1 MGLKCQ
7 IEKRNNIVERVEAP
21 NGEPSVLYESAL
33 KLLGNSERALQV
45 WAKAYTSDFLS
56 YYGHWNNPAPGE
68 MFNTDSNGEPFLEDV
83 LSYMKRQTYF
93 ADPLT
98 AQDVKDVRD
107 VMISNSIYSIRS
119 LINRVRSSF
128 YVDGNLILNEEN
140 LRRSGLY
147 NETEISRILDN
158 PSVLNEVSSFMRLLL
173 DYSNNEHDLGKEF
186 YFTTVEKPYGPVV
199 YKNGIFNKLGKRASY
214 NPAEVYEAI
223 KNTVGGISVASEFD
237 AAFESLSDSYLE
249 LVERYQS
256 DKSFALS
263 MFNEFSNMNIVPV
276 VALEDNNIVEGKRRS
291 LSKLQDYA
299 YYSPIGSESLRARIS
314 AFLNR
319 VNADTEEDL
328 RSMIWDVEE
337 ACVGLG
343 IDIVGVSKA
352 YDGTEES
359 LNKIDSLMLDLDIYV
374 ARRNDDAYAPTL
386 ASAIDDV
393 LGDSRD
399 RRVMFL
405 PEYMDNMNIV
415 YMESDIDP
423 VSAFENHSLLY
434 LGGNLY
440 HKVERDNLGDLY
452 DMAAELAKRSL
463 TYFPPGIYPE
473 YCFKDG
479 VLDKRRVEN
488 VDSKVLANSIKKY
501 ILSYT
506 DSQNTEE
513 MNATRLAFGHLVIPE
528 SPYVNEEREF
538 SRYINRKQDKENPL
552 LLFDLYQS
560 YLENKL
566 HNTEVYEGAYK
577 YLDFKPDHLLGLTVS
592 DPDTLKQI
600 ELSLAGNDREQLF
613 EYSMSSIDPSFTDL
627 FYLDYYDM
635 LYAGSDFYHDLFTK
649 HPYMLNEVR
658 NHNITEQD
666 GNVVVEGMY
675 DGFIRIRN
683 TVFTKVGESSSGSIY
698 QNLTGTESE
707 VKYDSTQKV
716 KAVETDYAP
725 YQNRSG
731 LTQDMTVS
739 KSELD
744 DLNKLEC
751 R

>member
-1 MGLKCQ
+1 MGVKCQ
-7 IEKRNNIVERVEAP
+7 IEKKENKIERVTAP
-21 NGEPSVLYESAL
+21 NGEPSVLYESA
-33 KLLGNSERALQV
+33 KQLLGDEERALEV
-45 WAKAYTSDFLS
+45 WAKAYTSDFLD
-56 YYGHWNNPAPGE
+56 YYGHWNAPAPGE
-68 MFNTDSNGEPFLEDV
+68 LFNTDSNGEPMLEDV
-83 LSYMKRQTYF
+83 IAYMRRQYYV
-93 ADPLT
+93 ADPFT

-107 VMISNSIYSIRS
+107 IMISNRIYSIRS
-119 LINRVRSSF
+119 LSNTVLRSF
-128 YVDGNLILNEEN
+128 YVDGNLILNEQN
-140 LRRSGLY
+140 LRDSGLY
-147 NETEISRILDN
+147 DETEISRILDN
-158 PSVLNEVSSFMRLLL
+158 PSVLNEVVSSMRLLI
-173 DYSNNEHDLGKEF
+173 DYSNNKHDMQKET
-186 YFTTVEKPYGPVV
+186 YFTTVERPYGPVV
-199 YKNGIFNKLGKRASY
+199 YKRGVFNRFGKKVPY
-214 NPAEVYEAI
+214 NPAELYEAMRNAI
-223 KNTVGGISVASEFD
+223 GGIKSVSAFES
-237 AAFESLSDSYLE
+237 AFESLSDSYPE
-249 LVERYQS
+249 LVERFVS

-263 MFNEFSNMNIVPV
+263 IFKEFSNMKSMPV
-276 VALEDNNIVEGKRRS
+276 VAIEDDNVVESKRRS
-291 LSKLQDYA
+291 LSRLQDFS
-299 YYSPIGSESLRARIS
+299 YYSPINAESLRARIS

-374 ARRNDDAYAPTL
+374 ARRNDDTYAPTL

-452 DMAAELAKRSL
+452 DMAAELAKQSL

-479 VLDKRRVEN
+479 VLDKLRVKN
-488 VDSKVLANSIKKY
+488 VDSKALADSIKKY
-501 ILSYT
+501 VLSYT

-513 MNATRLAFGHLVIPE
+513 MNATRLAFGHLVVPG

-613 EYSMSSIDPSFTDL
+613 EYSMSSTDPSFTDL

-649 HPYMLNEVR
+649 HPYLLNEVR

-683 TVFTKVGESSSGSIY
+683 TVFTKIGESSSGSIY

-707 VKYDSTQKV
+707 VKYDSTQKA
-716 KAVETDYAP
+716 KTVETDYAP

-739 KSELD
+739 KPELD

>member
-1 MGLKCQ
+1 MGVKCQ
-7 IEKRNNIVERVEAP
+7 IEKKENKIERVTAP
-21 NGEPSVLYESAL
+21 NGEPSVLYESA
-33 KLLGNSERALQV
+33 KQLLGDEERALEV
-45 WAKAYTSDFLS
+45 WAKAYTSDFLD
-56 YYGHWNNPAPGE
+56 YYGHWNAPAPGE
-68 MFNTDSNGEPFLEDV
+68 LFNTDSNGEPMLEDV
-83 LSYMKRQTYF
+83 IAYMRRQYYV
-93 ADPLT
+93 ADPFT

-107 VMISNSIYSIRS
+107 IMISNRIYSIRS
-119 LINRVRSSF
+119 LSNTVLRSF
-128 YVDGNLILNEEN
+128 YVDGNLILNEQN
-140 LRRSGLY
+140 LRDSGLY
-147 NETEISRILDN
+147 DETEISRILDN
-158 PSVLNEVSSFMRLLL
+158 PSVLNEVVSSMRLLI
-173 DYSNNEHDLGKEF
+173 DYSNNKHDMQKET
-186 YFTTVEKPYGPVV
+186 YFTTVERPYGPVV
-199 YKNGIFNKLGKRASY
+199 YKRGVFNRFGKKVPY
-214 NPAEVYEAI
+214 NPAELYEAMRNAI
-223 KNTVGGISVASEFD
+223 GGIKSVSAFES
-237 AAFESLSDSYLE
+237 AFESLSDSYPE
-249 LVERYQS
+249 LVERFVS

-263 MFNEFSNMNIVPV
+263 IFKEFSNMKSMPV
-276 VALEDNNIVEGKRRS
+276 VAIEDDNVVESKRRS
-291 LSKLQDYA
+291 LSRLQDFS
-299 YYSPIGSESLRARIS
+299 YYSPINAESLRARIS

-374 ARRNDDAYAPTL
+374 ARRNDDTYAPTL

-440 HKVERDNLGDLY
+440 HKVEKDNLGDLY
-452 DMAAELAKRSL
+452 DMAAELAKQSL

-488 VDSKVLANSIKKY
+488 VDSKVLADSIKKY
-501 ILSYT
+501 VLSYT
-506 DSQNTEE
+506 DSRNTEE
-513 MNATRLAFGHLVIPE
+513 MNATRLAFGHLVVPG

-538 SRYINRKQDKENPL
+538 SRYINRKQDSENPL

-613 EYSMSSIDPSFTDL
+613 EYSMSSTDPSFTDL

-649 HPYMLNEVR
+649 HPNLLNEVR
-658 NHNITEQD
+658 DHNITEQD

-707 VKYDSTQKV
+707 VKYDSTQKA
-716 KAVETDYAP
+716 KPTNIDYAP
-725 YQNRSG
+725 YENRSG
-731 LTQDMTVS
+731 LTQDMVAGR
-739 KSELD
+739 ED
-744 DLNKLEC
+744 MERLNRLEC
-751 R
+751 K

>member
-1 MGLKCQ
+1 MGVKCQ
-7 IEKRNNIVERVEAP
+7 IEKKENEIKRVEAP

-68 MFNTDSNGEPFLEDV
+68 MFNTDPNGEPLLEDV
-83 LSYMKRQTYF
+83 LSYMKRQAYF
-93 ADPLT
+93 SDPLT

-158 PSVLNEVSSFMRLLL
+158 SSVLNEVSSFMRLLL
-173 DYSNNEHDLGKEF
+173 DYSNNEHDLGKES

-199 YKNGIFNKLGKRASY
+199 YKNGVFNKLGKRASY
-214 NPAEVYEAI
+214 NPAEVYEVI

-237 AAFESLSDSYLE
+237 AAFESLSDSYPE

-263 MFNEFSNMNIVPV
+263 LFNEFSNMNIVPV

-299 YYSPIGSESLRARIS
+299 YYSPINAESLRARIS

-374 ARRNDDAYAPTL
+374 ARRNDDTYAPTL

-440 HKVERDNLGDLY
+440 HKVERDNLSDLY
-452 DMAAELAKRSL
+452 DMAAELAKHNL
-463 TYFPPGIYPE
+463 THFSTKIYPE
-473 YCFKDG
+473 SCFKNG
-479 VLDKRRVEN
+479 VLDKEKVRN
-488 VDSKVLANSIKKY
+488 VDNNTLMDSIKKY
-501 ILSYT
+501 VRSFM
-506 DSQNTEE
+506 DSQNTED
-513 MNATRLAFGHLVIPE
+513 MIMTRMAFGHPE
-528 SPYVNEEREF
+528 VLDVPYVDVDREY
-538 SRYINRKQDKENPL
+538 SRYMNKKQDSENPL
-552 LLFDLYQS
+552 SLFDLYQS
-560 YLENKL
+560 YLDNKL
-566 HNTEVYEGAYK
+566 HKTKLYDNAYK
-577 YLDFKPDHLLGLTVS
+577 YLDFKPGPSLGLIS
-592 DPDTLKQI
+592 DDPDILKSI
-600 ELSLAGNDREQLF
+600 ELSLSGKDRLMLF
-613 EYSMSSIDPSFTDL
+613 DYSMTSTDPSLSEL
-627 FYLDYYDM
+627 FYLEKYDPS
-635 LYAGSDFYHDLFTK
+635 YAGSDFYHDLFTK
-649 HPYMLNEVR
+649 HPYLLNEVR
-658 NHNITEQD
+658 NHNITKQD
-666 GNVVVEGMY
+666 GNVIVEGLY
-675 DGFIRIRN
+675 NNFIRIGN

-707 VKYDSTQKV
+707 VKYDSTQKA
-716 KAVETDYAP
+716 KTVETDYAP

-731 LTQDMTVS
+731 LTQDMIVS

>member
-1 MGLKCQ
+1 
-7 IEKRNNIVERVEAP
+7 
-21 NGEPSVLYESAL
+21 
-33 KLLGNSERALQV
+33 
-45 WAKAYTSDFLS
+45 
-56 YYGHWNNPAPGE
+56 
-68 MFNTDSNGEPFLEDV
+68 
-83 LSYMKRQTYF
+83 
-93 ADPLT
+93 
-98 AQDVKDVRD
+98 
-107 VMISNSIYSIRS
+107 MISNSIYSIRS

-173 DYSNNEHDLGKEF
+173 DYSNNEHDLGKES

-199 YKNGIFNKLGKRASY
+199 YKNGVFNKLGKRASY
-214 NPAEVYEAI
+214 NPAEVYEVI

-237 AAFESLSDSYLE
+237 AAFESLSDSYPE

-263 MFNEFSNMNIVPV
+263 LFNEFSNMNIVPV

-374 ARRNDDAYAPTL
+374 ARRNDDTYAPTL

-393 LGDSRD
+393 LGDSQD

-452 DMAAELAKRSL
+452 DIAAELAKRSL

-479 VLDKRRVEN
+479 VLDKLRVKN
-488 VDSKVLANSIKKY
+488 VDSKALADSIKNTSCLIP
-501 ILSYT
+501 IL
-506 DSQNTEE
+506 
-513 MNATRLAFGHLVIPE
+513 
-528 SPYVNEEREF
+528 
-538 SRYINRKQDKENPL
+538 
-552 LLFDLYQS
+552 
-560 YLENKL
+560 
-566 HNTEVYEGAYK
+566 
-577 YLDFKPDHLLGLTVS
+577 
-592 DPDTLKQI
+592 
-600 ELSLAGNDREQLF
+600 
-613 EYSMSSIDPSFTDL
+613 
-627 FYLDYYDM
+627 
-635 LYAGSDFYHDLFTK
+635 
-649 HPYMLNEVR
+649 
-658 NHNITEQD
+658 
-666 GNVVVEGMY
+666 
-675 DGFIRIRN
+675 RIR
-683 TVFTKVGESSSGSIY
+683 K
-698 QNLTGTESE
+698 
-707 VKYDSTQKV
+707 
-716 KAVETDYAP
+716 
-725 YQNRSG
+725 R
-731 LTQDMTVS
+731 
-739 KSELD
+739 
-744 DLNKLEC
+744 
-751 R
+751 

>member
-1 MGLKCQ
+1 MGVKCQ
-7 IEKRNNIVERVEAP
+7 IEKKENKIERVTAP
-21 NGEPSVLYESAL
+21 NGEPSVLYESA
-33 KLLGNSERALQV
+33 KQLLGDEERALEV
-45 WAKAYTSDFLS
+45 WAKAYTSDFLD
-56 YYGHWNNPAPGE
+56 YYGHWNAPAPGE
-68 MFNTDSNGEPFLEDV
+68 LFNTDSNGEPMLEDV
-83 LSYMKRQTYF
+83 IAYMRRQYYV
-93 ADPLT
+93 ADPFT

-107 VMISNSIYSIRS
+107 IMISNRIYSIRS
-119 LINRVRSSF
+119 LSNTVLRSF
-128 YVDGNLILNEEN
+128 YVDGNLILNEQN
-140 LRRSGLY
+140 LRDSGLY
-147 NETEISRILDN
+147 DETEISRILDN
-158 PSVLNEVSSFMRLLL
+158 PSVLNEVVSSMRLLI
-173 DYSNNEHDLGKEF
+173 DYSNNKHDMQKET
-186 YFTTVEKPYGPVV
+186 YFTTVERPYGPVV
-199 YKNGIFNKLGKRASY
+199 YKRGVFNRFGKKVPY
-214 NPAEVYEAI
+214 NPAELYEAMRNAI
-223 KNTVGGISVASEFD
+223 GGIKSVSAFES
-237 AAFESLSDSYLE
+237 AFESLSDSYPE
-249 LVERYQS
+249 LVERFVS

-263 MFNEFSNMNIVPV
+263 IFKEFSNMKSMPV
-276 VALEDNNIVEGKRRS
+276 VAIEDDNVVESKRRS
-291 LSKLQDYA
+291 LSRLQDFS
-299 YYSPIGSESLRARIS
+299 YYSPINAESLRARIS

-374 ARRNDDAYAPTL
+374 ARRNDDTYAPTL

-440 HKVERDNLGDLY
+440 HKVEKDNLGDLY
-452 DMAAELAKRSL
+452 DMAAELAKQSL

-488 VDSKVLANSIKKY
+488 VDSKVLADSIKKY
-501 ILSYT
+501 VLSYT

-513 MNATRLAFGHLVIPE
+513 MNATRLAFGHLVVPG

-613 EYSMSSIDPSFTDL
+613 EYSMSSTDPSFTDL

-649 HPYMLNEVR
+649 HPNLLNEVR
-658 NHNITEQD
+658 DHNITNQD
-666 GNVVVEGMY
+666 DNVIVEGLY
-675 DGFIRIRN
+675 DNFIRIGN

-739 KSELD
+739 KSELG

-751 R
+751 K

>member
-1 MGLKCQ
+1 MGVKCQ
-7 IEKRNNIVERVEAP
+7 IEKKENKIERVTAP
-21 NGEPSVLYESAL
+21 NGEPSVLYESA
-33 KLLGNSERALQV
+33 KQLLGDEERALEV
-45 WAKAYTSDFLS
+45 WAKAYTSDFLD
-56 YYGHWNNPAPGE
+56 YYGHWNAPAPGE
-68 MFNTDSNGEPFLEDV
+68 LFNTDSNGEPMLEDV
-83 LSYMKRQTYF
+83 IAYMRRQYYV
-93 ADPLT
+93 ADPFT

-107 VMISNSIYSIRS
+107 IMISNRIYSIRS
-119 LINRVRSSF
+119 LSNTVLRSF
-128 YVDGNLILNEEN
+128 YVDGNLILNEQN
-140 LRRSGLY
+140 LRDSGLY
-147 NETEISRILDN
+147 DETEISRILDN
-158 PSVLNEVSSFMRLLL
+158 PSVLNEVVSSMRLLI
-173 DYSNNEHDLGKEF
+173 DYSNNKHDMQKET
-186 YFTTVEKPYGPVV
+186 YFTTVERPYGPVV
-199 YKNGIFNKLGKRASY
+199 YKRGVFNRFGKKVPY
-214 NPAEVYEAI
+214 NPAELYEAMRNAI
-223 KNTVGGISVASEFD
+223 GGIKSVSAFES
-237 AAFESLSDSYLE
+237 AFESLSDSYPE
-249 LVERYQS
+249 LVERFVS

-263 MFNEFSNMNIVPV
+263 IFKEFSNMKSMPV
-276 VALEDNNIVEGKRRS
+276 VAIEDDNVVESKRRS
-291 LSKLQDYA
+291 LSRLQDFS
-299 YYSPIGSESLRARIS
+299 YYSPINAESLRARIS

-374 ARRNDDAYAPTL
+374 ARRNDDTYAPTL

-440 HKVERDNLGDLY
+440 HKVEKDNLGDLY
-452 DMAAELAKRSL
+452 DMAAELAKQSL

-479 VLDKRRVEN
+479 VLDKRLVEN
-488 VDSKVLANSIKKY
+488 VDSRALADSIKKY
-501 ILSYT
+501 VLSYT
-506 DSQNTEE
+506 DSRNTEE
-513 MNATRLAFGHLVIPE
+513 MNATRLAFGHLVVPG

-613 EYSMSSIDPSFTDL
+613 EYSMSSTDPSFTDL

-649 HPYMLNEVR
+649 HPNLLNEVR
-658 NHNITEQD
+658 DHNITKQD
-666 GNVVVEGMY
+666 DNVIVEGLY
-675 DGFIRIRN
+675 DNFIRIGDI
-683 TVFTKVGESSSGSIY
+683 VFTKVGESSSGSIY

-739 KSELD
+739 KSELG

-751 R
+751 K

>member
-1 MGLKCQ
+1 
-7 IEKRNNIVERVEAP
+7 
-21 NGEPSVLYESAL
+21 
-33 KLLGNSERALQV
+33 
-45 WAKAYTSDFLS
+45 
-56 YYGHWNNPAPGE
+56 
-68 MFNTDSNGEPFLEDV
+68 
-83 LSYMKRQTYF
+83 
-93 ADPLT
+93 
-98 AQDVKDVRD
+98 
-107 VMISNSIYSIRS
+107 
-119 LINRVRSSF
+119 
-128 YVDGNLILNEEN
+128 
-140 LRRSGLY
+140 
-147 NETEISRILDN
+147 
-158 PSVLNEVSSFMRLLL
+158 
-173 DYSNNEHDLGKEF
+173 
-186 YFTTVEKPYGPVV
+186 
-199 YKNGIFNKLGKRASY
+199 
-214 NPAEVYEAI
+214 
-223 KNTVGGISVASEFD
+223 
-237 AAFESLSDSYLE
+237 
-249 LVERYQS
+249 
-256 DKSFALS
+256 
-263 MFNEFSNMNIVPV
+263 MNIVPV

-374 ARRNDDAYAPTL
+374 ARRNDDTYAPTL

-393 LGDSRD
+393 LGDSQD

-452 DMAAELAKRSL
+452 DIAAELAKRSL

-479 VLDKRRVEN
+479 VLDKLRVKN
-488 VDSKVLANSIKKY
+488 VDSKALADSIKKY
-501 ILSYT
+501 VLSYT

-513 MNATRLAFGHLVIPE
+513 MNATRLAFGHLVVPG

-613 EYSMSSIDPSFTDL
+613 EYSMSSTDPSFTDL

-649 HPYMLNEVR
+649 HPNLLNEVR
-658 NHNITEQD
+658 DHNITKQD
-666 GNVVVEGMY
+666 DNVIVEGLY
-675 DGFIRIRN
+675 DNFIRIGDM
-683 TVFTKVGESSSGSIY
+683 VFTKVGESSSGSIY

-707 VKYDSTQKV
+707 VKYDSTQKA
-716 KAVETDYAP
+716 KTVETDYAP

>member
-45 WAKAYTSDFLS
+45 WAKAYTPDFLS

-107 VMISNSIYSIRS
+107 VMISNSIYSIQS

-158 PSVLNEVSSFMRLLL
+158 PSVLNEVSSLMRLLL
-173 DYSNNEHDLGKEF
+173 DYSNNEHDLGKES

-199 YKNGIFNKLGKRASY
+199 YKKGVFNKLGKRASY
-214 NPAEVYEAI
+214 NPAEIYEVI

-237 AAFESLSDSYLE
+237 AAFGSLSDSYPE

-452 DMAAELAKRSL
+452 DMAAELAKQSL

-479 VLDKRRVEN
+479 VLDKLRVKN
-488 VDSKVLANSIKKY
+488 VDSKALADSIKKY
-501 ILSYT
+501 VLSYT

-513 MNATRLAFGHLVIPE
+513 MNATRLAFGHLVVPG

-560 YLENKL
+560 YLDNKL
-566 HNTEVYEGAYK
+566 HKTKLYDNAYK
-577 YLDFKPDHLLGLTVS
+577 YLDFKPGPSLGLIS
-592 DPDTLKQI
+592 DDPDILKSI
-600 ELSLAGNDREQLF
+600 ELSLSGKDRLMLFDYSMTSTDPSLSKLFYLERYDSSYAGNDF
-613 EYSMSSIDPSFTDL
+613 EHY
-627 FYLDYYDM
+627 FY
-635 LYAGSDFYHDLFTK
+635 TR
-649 HPYMLNEVR
+649 HPYLLKEKSGP
-658 NHNITEQD
+658 NIVEQD
-666 GNVVVEGMY
+666 GVITAEGIY
-675 DGFIRIRN
+675 DNFIRVGNKIW
-683 TVFTKVGESSSGSIY
+683 TKVSESSSGSIY

-707 VKYDSTQKV
+707 VKYDSTQKA
-716 KAVETDYAP
+716 KTVETDYAP

-739 KSELD
+739 KSELG

>member
-1 MGLKCQ
+1 MGVKCQ
-7 IEKRNNIVERVEAP
+7 IEKKENRIERVEAP

-68 MFNTDSNGEPFLEDV
+68 MFNTDPNGEPLLEDV
-83 LSYMKRQTYF
+83 LSYMKRQAYF
-93 ADPLT
+93 SDPLT

-158 PSVLNEVSSFMRLLL
+158 PSVFNEVSSFMRLLL

-199 YKNGIFNKLGKRASY
+199 YKKGVFNKLGKRASY

-237 AAFESLSDSYLE
+237 AAFGSLSDSYPE

-374 ARRNDDAYAPTL
+374 ARRNDDTYAPTL

-452 DMAAELAKRSL
+452 DMAAELAKQSL

-479 VLDKRRVEN
+479 VLDKLRVKN
-488 VDSKVLANSIKKY
+488 VDSKALADSIKKY
-501 ILSYT
+501 VLSYT

-560 YLENKL
+560 YLDNKL
-566 HNTEVYEGAYK
+566 HKTKLYDNAYK
-577 YLDFKPDHLLGLTVS
+577 YLDFKPGPSLGLIS
-592 DPDTLKQI
+592 DDPDILKSI
-600 ELSLAGNDREQLF
+600 ELSLSGKDRLMLFDYSMTSTDPSLSELFYLEKYDPSYAGNDF
-613 EYSMSSIDPSFTDL
+613 EHY
-627 FYLDYYDM
+627 FY
-635 LYAGSDFYHDLFTK
+635 TR
-649 HPYMLNEVR
+649 HPYLLKEKSGP
-658 NHNITEQD
+658 NIVEQD
-666 GNVVVEGMY
+666 GVITAEGIY
-675 DGFIRIRN
+675 DNFIRVGNKIWS
-683 TVFTKVGESSSGSIY
+683 KVSESSSGSIY

-707 VKYDSTQKV
+707 VKYDSTQKA
-716 KAVETDYAP
+716 KTVETDYAP

-739 KSELD
+739 KPELD

>member
-1 MGLKCQ
+1 MGVKCQ
-7 IEKRNNIVERVEAP
+7 IEKKENKIERVTAP
-21 NGEPSVLYESAL
+21 NGEPSVLYESA
-33 KLLGNSERALQV
+33 KQLLGDEERALEV
-45 WAKAYTSDFLS
+45 WAKAYTSDFLD
-56 YYGHWNNPAPGE
+56 YYGHWNAPAPGE
-68 MFNTDSNGEPFLEDV
+68 LFNTDSNGEPMLEDV
-83 LSYMKRQTYF
+83 IAYMRRQYYV
-93 ADPLT
+93 ADPFT

-107 VMISNSIYSIRS
+107 IMISNRIYSIRS
-119 LINRVRSSF
+119 LSNTVLRSF
-128 YVDGNLILNEEN
+128 YVDGNLILNEQN
-140 LRRSGLY
+140 LRDSGLY
-147 NETEISRILDN
+147 DETEISRILDN
-158 PSVLNEVSSFMRLLL
+158 PSVLNEVVSSMRLLI
-173 DYSNNEHDLGKEF
+173 DYSNNKHDMQKET
-186 YFTTVEKPYGPVV
+186 YFTTVERPYGPVV
-199 YKNGIFNKLGKRASY
+199 YKRGVFNRFGKKVPY
-214 NPAEVYEAI
+214 NPAELYEAMRNAI
-223 KNTVGGISVASEFD
+223 GGIKSVSAFES
-237 AAFESLSDSYLE
+237 AFESLSDSYPE
-249 LVERYQS
+249 LVERFVS

-263 MFNEFSNMNIVPV
+263 IFKEFSNMKSMPV
-276 VALEDNNIVEGKRRS
+276 VAIEDDNVVESKRRS
-291 LSKLQDYA
+291 LSRLQDFS
-299 YYSPIGSESLRARIS
+299 YYSPINAESLRARIS

-374 ARRNDDAYAPTL
+374 ARRNDDTYAPTL

-440 HKVERDNLGDLY
+440 HKVERDNLSDLY
-452 DMAAELAKRSL
+452 DMAAELAKQSL

-488 VDSKVLANSIKKY
+488 VDSKVLADSIKKY

-613 EYSMSSIDPSFTDL
+613 EYSMSSTDPSFTDL

-649 HPYMLNEVR
+649 HPNLLNEVR
-658 NHNITEQD
+658 DHNITKQD
-666 GNVVVEGMY
+666 DNVIVEGLY
-675 DGFIRIRN
+675 DNFIRIGN

-707 VKYDSTQKV
+707 VKYDSTQKA
-716 KAVETDYAP
+716 KTVETDYAP

-731 LTQDMTVS
+731 LTQDMIVS

-751 R
+751 K